1 MKIRLKLETQ
11 ITSNG
16 TFDKIFRFVDK
27 KCVDV
32 ALRSHFNRNHPS
44 CTNPIRRKWC
54 TNFGIFNLGGG
65 EEAIAHLMSSNGSK
79 TLSFLARLC
88 IWFEELF
95 KVDAKLSVS
104 LLWWNNVFFLG
115 TLYSNAYGD

>member
-1 MKIRLKLETQ
+1 MMKIRLKLETQ

-44 CTNPIRRKWC
+44 CTNPIRRK
-54 TNFGIFNLGGG
+54 
-65 EEAIAHLMSSNGSK
+65 
-79 TLSFLARLC
+79 
-88 IWFEELF
+88 
-95 KVDAKLSVS
+95 
-104 LLWWNNVFFLG
+104 
-115 TLYSNAYGD
+115 